1 MGNRKSLGRLI
12 SRYAVYELGYSF
24 FIILFF
30 YGMLQLLINKGLVLP
45 ANYAENQLEQT
56 IHHFEQADWSTEDI
70 PYFYDYQY
78 SKDGVLVET
87 TINHKDQALVSQAIE
102 EGSSISTGIVGMRVF
117 KYVSYQGKELVLS
130 YRLAL
135 MPASKTLYRRIGN
148 FELFYWLFMLVIWAV
163 GFIALLRRL
172 TKLIQLE
179 IQKIS
184 STNAYL
190 QKMELDYPR
199 QMTNY
204 TEIHDVL
211 HSLDVLARDLN
222 SSLRDQW
229 AMQEK
234 QKELIETVTHDVRTP
249 ITLIKGNLELVKE
262 ESQSIDEERIEDI
275 EKGISRLEIYL
286 QKLRNYSI
294 LANPHKALVRQ
305 DSLDYWLDLMRTICK
320 ANNRQLIVLQE
331 DESDVLLD
339 KESIAI
345 ALQNLTIN
353 AIEHSEQGTSIFVAF
368 IDEEDRYTVV
378 LKDEGSGFDESLIS
392 KAVDKNISSKALSDS
407 IHGLGLHIVQN
418 IVIQHN
424 GNLHI
429 RNYKDDTTSGA
440 EVTMKFMKDKD

>member
-12 SRYAVYELGYSF
+12 SKYAIYELGYSF

-30 YGMLQLLINKGLVLP
+30 YGMLHLLINKGLVLP

-56 IHHFEQADWSTEDI
+56 IHNFEQSDWSTEDI

-78 SKDGVLVET
+78 SKDGVLIET
-87 TINHKDQALVSQAIE
+87 TIDHKYSDLVSQAIE
-102 EGSSISTGIVGMRVF
+102 HGSSISTGVVGMRVF
-117 KYVSYQGKELVLS
+117 KYVSYQDKGLVLS

-135 MPASKTLYRRIGN
+135 IPTSKTLYRRIGN
-148 FELFYWLFMLVIWAV
+148 FELFYWLFMLVVWAV

-179 IQKIS
+179 IHKIS

-199 QMTNY
+199 KMTAY

-229 AMQEK
+229 AMKEK
-234 QKELIETVTHDVRTP
+234 QKELIETVTHDIRTP
-249 ITLIKGNLELVKE
+249 ITLIKGNLELLKE

-275 EKGISRLEIYL
+275 EKGVSRLEIYL

-294 LANPHKALVRQ
+294 LANPHKVLVRQ
-305 DSLDYWLDLMRTICK
+305 DSLNYWLDLMTTICK
-320 ANNRQLIVLQE
+320 ANSRQLIVLQQ
-331 DESDVLLD
+331 DESDILLD
-339 KESIAI
+339 RESIAI

-353 AIEHSEQGTSIFVAF
+353 AIEHSELGTSIFATF

-392 KAVDKNISSKALSDS
+392 KAVDKNISSKALNDS

-418 IVIQHN
+418 IVIHHN

-429 RNYKDDTTSGA
+429 RNYKDDATSGA
-440 EVTMKFMKDKD
+440 EVKMVFMKDN